1 MKNMLTLTKSLTKP
15 GDVFIL
21 GGPKLVL
28 YVGKITLK
36 NIRVEDSGYD
46 SNINFMDFL

>member
-1 MKNMLTLTKSLTKP
+1 MKNMLTIPKPLTKP
-15 GDVFIL
+15 GDIFIL

-28 YVGKITLK
+28 SVGKITLK

-46 SNINFMDFL
+46 